1 MNNIKKMYLV
11 KKGGGWFSMV
21 YDRSSIFGPSKK
33 KKRSFGPLAYDS
45 EDYYEDIVDY
55 GHEDEDE

>member
-1 MNNIKKMYLV
+1 
-11 KKGGGWFSMV
+11 MV

-55 GHEDEDE
+55 GHEDDDE

>member
-1 MNNIKKMYLV
+1 
-11 KKGGGWFSMV
+11 MV
-21 YDRSSIFGPSKK
+21 YDISNLFRPIKK

-55 GHEDEDE
+55 GHEDDDEWLSV